1 MMPTETPIEVQL
13 MGLELM
19 PLRVD
24 YLSWIFGLIF
34 HIAAVVS
41 TLYALHV
48 TDTKQ
53 HIAGLVYAGAAIVA
67 ALAGDLVTL
76 FIAWELTAIASVV
89 LVWASNN
96 ETSYRAGIRYLIIQV
111 GSGVLLLSGVILHYC
126 ENGSV
131 LFTHFMDL
139 IPGETTSFYDFP
151 LSAKLIFIA
160 FGMKCAFPLLHN
172 WLQDAYP
179 KATIT
184 LSLIHI

>member
-1 MMPTETPIEVQL
+1 MIAINTGLILIVGGLLIPLFGKQLGRFASVVVAIVGLAWYLMMPTETPIEVQL

-96 ETSYRAGIRYLIIQV
+96 ETSYHAGIRYLIIQV

-131 LFTHFMDL
+131 MFKH
-139 IPGETTSFYDFP
+139 
-151 LSAKLIFIA
+151 
-160 FGMKCAFPLLHN
+160 
-172 WLQDAYP
+172 
-179 KATIT
+179 